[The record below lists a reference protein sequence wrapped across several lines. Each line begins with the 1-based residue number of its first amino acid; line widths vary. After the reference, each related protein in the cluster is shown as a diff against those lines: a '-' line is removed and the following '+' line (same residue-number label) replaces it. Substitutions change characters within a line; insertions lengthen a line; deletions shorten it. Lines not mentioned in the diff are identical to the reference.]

1 MGCDGGTIPKRHEL
15 VKGPKKVEKVDKD
28 AELVAQWNYC
38 TLSQEI
44 LRRPIVA
51 CELGRLYNK
60 DAVIEFLLDKSSEKA
75 LGKATSHIKSIKNVT
90 ELRLSDNPAWEGD
103 KGNTKGDKHDD
114 LQRARFICPVV
125 GLEMNGRHRFCFL
138 RCCGCVF
145 SERALK
151 EIKAEV
157 CHTCGAAFQEDDVI
171 VLNGTKEDVETLKG
185 RMEERRQKAKLG
197 KNPQGHQKLRQGS
210 PKKPASILERRKPAQ
225 LPKVQQ
231 TGALREKSGS
241 LCAEPQRGPSP
252 TVKNL
257 KLTSPSS
264 LRTAPPSAPRRSRP
278 TGSPTRP
285 TASEAR
291 TAPGAPQAL
300 LGLRGGGAVPCALS
314 ALGVCA
320 VGKSPSQTSE
330 PAWSPLLARGAGSPG
345 GRAGT
350 CPPPP
355 AGPVPA
361 SPCRCACPP
370 STQKDAWAALSMLKI
385 IKDSRFLMGV
395 CVAHFDQNSHA
406 FAANS

>member
-15 VKGPKKVEKVDKD
+15 VKGPKKVEKVDKN

-60 DAVIEFLLDKSSEKA
+60 DAIIEFLLDKSSEKA
-75 LGKATSHIKSIKNVT
+75 LGKAASHIKSIKNVT

-171 VLNGTKEDVETLKG
+171 VLNGTKEDVETLKR
-185 RMEERRQKAKLG
+185 RMEGRRLRSKLG
-197 KNPQGHQKLRQGS
+197 KKTKKPKVAESLSKSDVSEAPGPSKMKTGKPEETSLDSQEKKTTLPPRSAAAQGS
-210 PKKPASILERRKPAQ
+210 SSGKAGKPPCGAMKRSIAD
-225 LPKVQQ
+225 
-231 TGALREKSGS
+231 SG
-241 LCAEPQRGPSP
+241 E
-252 TVKNL
+252 
-257 KLTSPSS
+257 
-264 LRTAPPSAPRRSRP
+264 
-278 TGSPTRP
+278 
-285 TASEAR
+285 SEAYKSLF
-291 TAPGAPQAL
+291 TTHS
-300 LGLRGGGAVPCALS
+300 S
-314 ALGVCA
+314 AKRSKEESAHWVTH
-320 VGKSPSQTSE
+320 TSY
-330 PAWSPLLARGAGSPG
+330 
-345 GRAGT
+345 
-350 CPPPP
+350 C
-355 AGPVPA
+355 
-361 SPCRCACPP
+361 
-370 STQKDAWAALSMLKI
+370 
-385 IKDSRFLMGV
+385 F
-395 CVAHFDQNSHA
+395 
-406 FAANS
+406 

>member
-60 DAVIEFLLDKSSEKA
+60 DAVIEFLLDKSAEKA
-75 LGKATSHIKSIKNVT
+75 LGKAASHIRSIKNVT

-157 CHTCGAAFQEDDVI
+157 CHTCGVAFQEDDII
-171 VLNGTKEDVETLKG
+171 VLNGTKEDVESLKK
-185 RMEERRQKAKLG
+185 RMEERRLRAKLEKRAWFCFGSRFVLLTLSFTDSAGPSKVKAG
-197 KNPQGHQKLRQGS
+197 KPEEAD
-210 PKKPASILERRKPAQ
+210 PDP
-225 LPKVQQ
+225 
-231 TGALREKSGS
+231 REKKSNLASRDTGGS
-241 LCAEPQRGPSP
+241 Y
-252 TVKNL
+252 
-257 KLTSPSS
+257 
-264 LRTAPPSAPRRSRP
+264 
-278 TGSPTRP
+278 
-285 TASEAR
+285 
-291 TAPGAPQAL
+291 
-300 LGLRGGGAVPCALS
+300 
-314 ALGVCA
+314 
-320 VGKSPSQTSE
+320 
-330 PAWSPLLARGAGSPG
+330 
-345 GRAGT
+345 
-350 CPPPP
+350 
-355 AGPVPA
+355 
-361 SPCRCACPP
+361 
-370 STQKDAWAALSMLKI
+370 
-385 IKDSRFLMGV
+385 
-395 CVAHFDQNSHA
+395 
-406 FAANS
+406 

>member
-15 VKGPKKVEKVDKD
+15 VKGPKKVEKVDKN

-60 DAVIEFLLDKSSEKA
+60 DAIIEFLLDKSSEKA
-75 LGKATSHIKSIKNVT
+75 LGKAASHIKSIKNVT

-171 VLNGTKEDVETLKG
+171 VLNGTKEDVETLKR
-185 RMEERRQKAKLG
+185 RMEGRRLRSKLG
-197 KNPQGHQKLRQGS
+197 KEQKNPPALRGCSLRS
-210 PKKPASILERRKPAQ
+210 PTKKNQNASPSEDHAFNILTQ
-225 LPKVQQ
+225 LEMDLVKFMSKVQNLKAAMA
-231 TGALREKSGS
+231 TGS
-241 LCAEPQRGPSP
+241 
-252 TVKNL
+252 NL
-257 KLTSPSS
+257 KLLNSETPA
-264 LRTAPPSAPRRSRP
+264 APHSNI
-278 TGSPTRP
+278 TIYEIWGEED
-285 TASEAR
+285 SE
-291 TAPGAPQAL
+291 
-300 LGLRGGGAVPCALS
+300 
-314 ALGVCA
+314 
-320 VGKSPSQTSE
+320 
-330 PAWSPLLARGAGSPG
+330 
-345 GRAGT
+345 
-350 CPPPP
+350 
-355 AGPVPA
+355 
-361 SPCRCACPP
+361 
-370 STQKDAWAALSMLKI
+370 
-385 IKDSRFLMGV
+385 
-395 CVAHFDQNSHA
+395 
-406 FAANS
+406 

>member
-15 VKGPKKVEKVDKD
+15 VKGPKKIEKVDKD

-60 DAVIEFLLDKSSEKA
+60 DAVIEFLLDKSAEKA
-75 LGKATSHIKSIKNVT
+75 LGKAASHIKSIKNVT

-171 VLNGTKEDVETLKG
+171 VLNGTKEDVEVLKT
-185 RMEERRQKAKLG
+185 RMEERRLRAKLE
-197 KNPQGHQKLRQGS
+197 KKT
-210 PKKPASILERRKPAQ
+210 KKPKAAESVSKSDVVEAPGPSKVTAEKPEE
-225 LPKVQQ
+225 
-231 TGALREKSGS
+231 TGLDFREKK
-241 LCAEPQRGPSP
+241 
-252 TVKNL
+252 TN
-257 KLTSPSS
+257 
-264 LRTAPPSAPRRSRP
+264 SAPRSAAINESSSGKARKPPCGAMKRSIAE
-278 TGSPTRP
+278 SEE
-285 TASEAR
+285 SEAYKSLF
-291 TAPGAPQAL
+291 TTHS
-300 LGLRGGGAVPCALS
+300 S
-314 ALGVCA
+314 AKRSKEESAHWVTH
-320 VGKSPSQTSE
+320 TSY
-330 PAWSPLLARGAGSPG
+330 
-345 GRAGT
+345 
-350 CPPPP
+350 C
-355 AGPVPA
+355 
-361 SPCRCACPP
+361 
-370 STQKDAWAALSMLKI
+370 
-385 IKDSRFLMGV
+385 F
-395 CVAHFDQNSHA
+395 
-406 FAANS
+406 